1 VQKKC
6 SWLQDVRNST
16 KRSTAVSRVTGWSG
30 GYSGLRLSPVSSL
43 RTSVFLAALVTT
55 SLGAATVGEW
65 VAVGEF
71 SAGALDGWQQK
82 RFSGETRYRLVVA
95 DGAQVLQAVTSGSA
109 SGLYREIRV
118 DLSRTPWLN
127 WSWRVDAVYAGVD
140 ERSKSG
146 DDYPARIYVVVSDGW
161 RFWNTRALNYVWA
174 SRLPQGETWPNA
186 FTANA
191 RLIAVESGPQH
202 LGEWR
207 HYRRNVR
214 QDLLQA
220 FGEAIPEIQAVAL
233 MSDSD
238 NAGQA
243 ATAWY
248 GDIWFS
254 AD

>member
-1 VQKKC
+1 MV
-6 SWLQDVRNST
+6 
-16 KRSTAVSRVTGWSG
+16 
-30 GYSGLRLSPVSSL
+30 
-43 RTSVFLAALVTT
+43 
-55 SLGAATVGEW
+55 SLGAGGVEER
-65 VAVGEF
+65 VPVGEF
-71 SAGALDGWQQK
+71 SKGSLDEWQEK
-82 RFSGETRYRLVVA
+82 RFSGETHYRLVP
-95 DGAQVLQAVTSGSA
+95 GAGALVLEAVTSSSA

-118 DLSRTPWLN
+118 DLTRTPWLN
-127 WSWRVDAVYAGVD
+127 WSWRVDRVYQGVD

-146 DDYPARIYVVVSDGW
+146 DDYPARIYVVVSGGW
-161 RFWNTRALNYVWA
+161 RFWSTRALNYVWA
-174 SRLPQGETWPNA
+174 SLLPEGTQWPNA

-191 RLIAVESGPQH
+191 RLIAVESGSAH

-214 QDLLQA
+214 EDLRMA
-220 FGEAIPEIQAVAL
+220 FGEAIPEIHAVAL